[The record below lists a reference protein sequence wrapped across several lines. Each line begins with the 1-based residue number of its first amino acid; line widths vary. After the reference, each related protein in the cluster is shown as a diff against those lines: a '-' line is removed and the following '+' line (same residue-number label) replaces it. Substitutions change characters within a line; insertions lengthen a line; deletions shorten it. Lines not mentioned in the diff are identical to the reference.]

1 MNTLQKV
8 LAEDP
13 NRHTKKELV
22 DVLQGLREA
31 IGAEAYASVSGI
43 DPDTELASM
52 RKAEVASV
60 LETFRAHYDPQWE
73 ELLRDGSGAALRAAL
88 RATEMFDEEF
98 DFELDQELVADV
110 SDGDFAAEL
119 GSIPFATLIGGPM
132 DAAVR
137 AQANASVSTV
147 EFIEA
152 VGFEG
157 TGTSRQLRM
166 VDFSYEATE
175 DDGQGGTT
183 TRDVA
188 IKVPFISMLNVPS
201 LRIETLEIDLH
212 VKLDSTYTK
221 DVSSN
226 LDIDSDLGFKF
237 GPVKFDVSVAYQRS
251 SATGVKIEKEYS
263 MGVKVTATNDELPRG
278 LETVLGLM
286 AA

>member
-1 MNTLQKV
+1 MHTLQKV

-13 NRHTKKELV
+13 NRHTKKELI
-22 DVLQGLREA
+22 DILQGLREA
-31 IGAEAYASVSGI
+31 IGAEAYAEVSGV
-43 DPDTELASM
+43 DPATELTSL
-52 RKAEVASV
+52 RKSEVASV
-60 LETFRAHYDPQWE
+60 VEAFREHYDPSWE
-73 ELLRDGSGAALRAAL
+73 EALRDGTGVALRTALQAA
-88 RATEMFDEEF
+88 EMFDEEF
-98 DFELDQELVADV
+98 DQELVADV

-157 TGTSRQLRM
+157 TGSSRQLRM
-166 VDFSYEATE
+166 VDFSYQATE
-175 DDGQGGTT
+175 DDGDGGST

-188 IKVPFISMLNVPS
+188 IKVPFIAMLNVPS

-212 VKLDSTYTK
+212 VKLESTYTK

-226 LDIDSDLGFKF
+226 LDIDSNLGFKF
-237 GPVKFDVSVAYQRS
+237 GPVKFDVSVAY
-251 SATGVKIEKEYS
+251 
-263 MGVKVTATNDELPRG
+263 
-278 LETVLGLM
+278 
-286 AA
+286 